1 MASPTNPAQITQLL
15 DAAAGG
21 QARATEELLPI
32 VYDELRRVAGA
43 LMAKEK
49 PGMTLQPTALVHE
62 AFLRL
67 LGPSAGSA
75 TWQNRAHFFGAAA
88 IAMRRILIDRARHVR
103 SGRVPTTS
111 AEADH
116 IELAGELGSAAR
128 PGTSS
133 AAGAEQLLALDE
145 ALQELAAR
153 DKRQHDVVMLR
164 YFAGLTIEQTAEA
177 LGLSAG
183 TVKNEWTYARA
194 WLLHRMQK
202 HAGGQG

>member
-1 MASPTNPAQITQLL
+1 MASPKDPAQITRLL
-15 DAAAGG
+15 DAAAAG
-21 QARATEELLPI
+21 QPRATDELLPI
-32 VYDELRRVAGA
+32 VYEELRRVAGA
-43 LMAKEK
+43 MMAREK

-62 AFLRL
+62 AYMRL
-67 LGPSAGSA
+67 LGPSAA
-75 TWQNRAHFFGAAA
+75 NVTWQNRAHFFGAAA
-88 IAMRRILIDRARHVR
+88 TAMRRILIDRARHVKSAR
-103 SGRVPTTS
+103 IATTGMDT
-111 AEADH
+111 DH
-116 IELAGELGSAAR
+116 IALGGEFAAGEDAAR
-128 PGTSS
+128 PGTDT

-194 WLLHRMQK
+194 WLLHRMRK
-202 HAGGQG
+202 G